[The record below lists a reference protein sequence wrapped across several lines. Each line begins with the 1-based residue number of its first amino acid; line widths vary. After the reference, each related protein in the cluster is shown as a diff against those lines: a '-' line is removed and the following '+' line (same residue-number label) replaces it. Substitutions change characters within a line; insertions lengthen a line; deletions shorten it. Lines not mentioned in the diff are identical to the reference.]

1 MNKIKVGI
9 IGLGRAGWGM
19 HVSELKAFSDMF
31 EITAVCDVDFK
42 RAQAMKVR
50 IDPQIHC
57 YRKHR

>member
-1 MNKIKVGI
+1 MEEPDG
-9 IGLGRAGWGM
+9 GM